1 MTGVDEQSR
10 TSDEAVERPM
20 QVRYEQKM
28 AKYGRVA
35 EQNDLIFIPAV
46 FSRIVQ
52 IHGEFKGLIKERI
65 SQKLIHFEGEAKKS
79 MVRSTMKWW
88 SSCISM
94 IISKTA
100 SRDVAAHGFPIFD
113 CLHRQGQTNL
123 GSKFFFFLLPLPINY

>member
-10 TSDEAVERPM
+10 TNDEAVERPM

-35 EQNDLIFIPAV
+35 EQDDLTFIPAV

-65 SQKLIHFEGEAKKS
+65 SQKLIHSEGEARKS
-79 MVRSTMKWW
+79 KVRSTMKWW
-88 SSCISM
+88 SKCIST
-94 IISKTA
+94 IIFITTSRNVAVKT
-100 SRDVAAHGFPIFD
+100 SRMSQSVLAI
-113 CLHRQGQTNL
+113 QGQVKTRESKDE
-123 GSKFFFFLLPLPINY
+123 GSDKSRR